1 MATESKEQHWDR
13 LYRVKSA
20 AELSWYE
27 SHPLRSLQSIQ
38 ETGVPADAPILDVG
52 GGASVL
58 VDDLLELGYTDLTVL
73 DLAPAALAQSR
84 ERVGPAA
91 ERVTWIAADVTTF
104 HPPRRYAI
112 WHDRAVL
119 HFLLNPDEQGQYVA
133 VLRSALA
140 SRGHVILATFGPAGP
155 TRCSGLPVQRYSVEM
170 LSALLG
176 PVFELRGSV
185 LEDHHTPSGATQQ
198 FLHTRWQALA

>member
-1 MATESKEQHWDR
+1 MAGGSREHWNQ

-27 SHPLRSLQSIQ
+27 AHPRRSLQSIQ

-52 GGASVL
+52 GGVSVL
-58 VDDLLELGYTDLTVL
+58 VDDLLELGYTDVTIL

-84 ERVGPAA
+84 ERVGLAG

-104 HPPRRYAI
+104 RPPRRYAI

-119 HFLLNPDEQGQYVA
+119 HFLLDIKEQERYVA
-133 VLRSALA
+133 VLRRALA
-140 SRGHVILATFGPAGP
+140 PRGHVILAAFGPGGP
-155 TRCSGLPVQRYSVEM
+155 TRCSGLPVQRYSVER
-170 LSALLG
+170 LSGLLG
-176 PVFELRGSV
+176 PGFELRDST

-198 FLHTRWQALA
+198 FLHTRWQAVA

>member
-1 MATESKEQHWDR
+1 MVTGSEDHWDR

-58 VDDLLELGYTDLTVL
+58 VDDLLVLGYMDVTVL

-84 ERVGPAA
+84 DRLGAAA
-91 ERVTWIAADVTTF
+91 ENVTWIAGDVTTF
-104 HPPRRYAI
+104 RPPRRYAV

-119 HFLLNPDEQGQYVA
+119 HFLLDVRQQEQYVA

-170 LSALLG
+170 LSTLLG
-176 PVFELRGSV
+176 PGFELRGSM
-185 LEDHHTPSGATQQ
+185 LEDHHTPSGVSQQ
-198 FLHTRWQALA
+198 FLHTRWQAAA

>member
-1 MATESKEQHWDR
+1 MASGSEEHWDR

-20 AELSWYE
+20 GELLWYE

-38 ETGVPADAPILDVG
+38 ETGVPTDAPILDVG

-58 VDDLLELGYTDLTVL
+58 FDDLLVLGYTDLTVL

-84 ERVGPAA
+84 ERMGPAA
-91 ERVTWIAADVTTF
+91 ERVTWIAGDVTTF
-104 HPPRRYAI
+104 RPPCRYAV

-119 HFLLNPDEQGQYVA
+119 HFLLAVHQQEQYVA

-140 SRGHVILATFGPAGP
+140 SRGHVILATFGPGGP

-176 PVFELRGSV
+176 PGFELRGST

-198 FLHTRWQALA
+198 FLHTRWQAVA

>member
-1 MATESKEQHWDR
+1 MASGSHEHWNR

-20 AELSWYE
+20 AELSWHE

-38 ETGVPADAPILDVG
+38 DTGVPADAPILDVG

-58 VDDLLELGYTDLTVL
+58 VDDLLVLGYTDLTVL

-84 ERVGPAA
+84 ERMGPAA
-91 ERVTWIAADVTTF
+91 QRVTWIAADVTTF
-104 HPPRRYAI
+104 RPPRRYAI

-119 HFLLNPDEQGQYVA
+119 HFLLDFHEQERYVA
-133 VLRSALA
+133 VLRRALA
-140 SRGHVILATFGPAGP
+140 SRGHVILATFGPGGP

-170 LSALLG
+170 LSALLEPG
-176 PVFELRGSV
+176 FELRGRM

-198 FLHTRWQALA
+198 FLHTRWQAVA